1 MPINTSPLAKKLRYS
16 LHKHRLV
23 YLAFAIPALI
33 LLASYMTRGIFPVG
47 NRNVLTIDLYHQY
60 APFLAELQAK
70 FSSGGS
76 LFYSW
81 AGGLGTSFWALYA
94 YYLASP
100 LNIILVLFPPS
111 FLTEAIMLL
120 TLIKIGLAGS
130 FFYIFLRGVWK
141 QQNLQMVAISVFY
154 ALSAYSLA
162 YSWDIMWLDGIFI
175 LPLLMLGMTRLI
187 RDKHCLLYC
196 LSLGYILFSNYY
208 IAYFVIL
215 FTVLY
220 FPICLFQYN
229 NFRQPLKLL
238 ASVGRFAAFSL
249 IGGAL
254 AAFLAVPTYFSLQL
268 TSAAR
273 DTFPTAVTHY
283 FDLFDYIGQ
292 HFMLVSPTIRDGMPN
307 MYAGVLTMLLVPIYF
322 FAKSISLKQKLMHLT
337 LILVMILSF
346 NINALNFIWHGFHFP
361 NQLPFRNSFVYI
373 FLILSIAYPAL
384 RSLKDFSGKQI
395 GAVCVSAI
403 GLVLLAQKI
412 NDKPL
417 ELQTLY
423 VTVIFIVVYAAV
435 LTLDRIRKISKSDLA
450 LALLIVVVA
459 EVLLNTLLTIHRID
473 TTEYYSDRNNYL
485 TGVEVDQIRDELALI
500 KKAEGDNFYR
510 VECIPPKTIND
521 GFMYGYRGLSI
532 FASTMAAKPVKT
544 FENLGFHSNSIN
556 SYKYVN
562 STIVLDS
569 LFGIKYLIRRAGT
582 IDDQVRDLYVKTSE
596 LEIGKNN
603 YALPIGYLGLP
614 ELANWNSGAGNPFIA
629 QNNLV
634 TALTGSQPVFN
645 TTGQETGE
653 LKNMTI
659 NSSGVNKYSFS
670 RTNIDQ
676 ESSAIINIVNPKDQQ
691 LYLYLEVSPNV
702 PDRGYVMIGEKRVDF
717 DAKRSTL
724 VDVGFVSAGA
734 LVEFNIFFKAKG
746 AQTGSFE
753 LYSYGLDKPVFEQAI
768 TQLREQSLNLTKF
781 TDTQVEGTVEAKH
794 DGVFML
800 SIPYDK
806 GWKVLVDGAPVTVDA
821 LDNGLISFN
830 LAAGTHSIKMSYMP
844 EWFLIGLLI
853 SLLALLTLLLIYLL
867 PGLFKSSKKEETDA
881 AEVRTVNL
889 PEPEEEAPLAV
900 QAVTKDTS
908 EDQE

>member
-1 MPINTSPLAKKLRYS
+1 MPINTSPLAKKLKHS
-16 LHKHRLV
+16 LHKNRLV

-47 NRNVLTIDLYHQY
+47 NRNVLTIDLFHQY
-60 APFLAELQAK
+60 APFMAELQVK
-70 FSSGGS
+70 FTSGGS

-81 AGGLGTSFWALYA
+81 AGGLGTNFWALYS

-111 FLTEAIMLL
+111 YLTEAIMLL

-141 QQNLQMVAISVFY
+141 QQNLQMVALSVFY

-175 LPLLMLGMTRLI
+175 LPLLMLGMTRLV
-187 RDKHCLLYC
+187 RDKRYLLYC

-208 IAYFVIL
+208 IAYFIII
-215 FTVLY
+215 FTILY

-229 NFRQPLKLL
+229 SFRKPLRLL
-238 ASVGRFAAFSL
+238 ASVGRFGAFSL
-249 IGGAL
+249 LGGGL
-254 AAFLAVPTYFSLQL
+254 AAFLFVPTYFSLQL
-268 TSAAR
+268 TSAAN
-273 DTFPTAVTHY
+273 DKFPTAITHY

-307 MYAGVLTMLLVPIYF
+307 MYAGILTMLLVPIYF
-322 FAKSISLKQKLMHLT
+322 FAKSISLKQKMMHLA
-337 LILVMILSF
+337 LILIMLLSF

-361 NQLPFRNSFVYI
+361 NQLPYRNSFVYI
-373 FLILSIAYPAL
+373 FLILTIAYPAL

-395 GAVCVSAI
+395 GAVCASAV
-403 GLVLLAQKI
+403 GLSILAQKL

-423 VTVIFIVVYAAV
+423 VTIIFIVVYAVV

-473 TTEYYSDRNNYL
+473 STEYYSDRNNYL
-485 TGVEVDQIRDELALI
+485 AGVEVGQIREELALI
-500 KKAEGDNFYR
+500 KEAEGDNFYR

-532 FASTMAAKPVKT
+532 FSSTMATKPVKT

-562 STIVLDS
+562 STIVLDA

-582 IDDQVRDLYVKTSE
+582 IEDQVRDLYVKTSE
-596 LEIGKNN
+596 IEISKNS
-603 YALPIGYLGLP
+603 YALSIGYLGLP
-614 ELANWNSGAGNPFIA
+614 ELANWNSAAGNPFIA

-634 TALTGSQPVFN
+634 TALTGSQPVFK
-645 TTGQETGE
+645 TTGQENGE
-653 LKNMTI
+653 LKNMTLT
-659 NSSGVNKYSFS
+659 SSGVNKYSYS
-670 RTNIDQ
+670 RTNADQ
-676 ESSAIINIVNPKDQQ
+676 ESSAIINIVNPVDQQ
-691 LYLYLEVSPNV
+691 LYLYLDVSPNI
-702 PDRGYVMIGEKRVDF
+702 PDRGYVMIGDKRIDF

-724 VDVGFVSAGA
+724 VDAGFVSAGT

-753 LYSYGLDKPVFEQAI
+753 LYSYGLDKTVFEQAI
-768 TQLREQSLNLTKF
+768 TQLRDQSLTMTKF
-781 TDTQVEGTVEAKH
+781 TDTQVEGTVEARA

-806 GWKVLVDGAPVTVDA
+806 GWKVLVDGVNVTATA
-821 LDNGLISFN
+821 LDNGLMSFN
-830 LAAGTHSIKMSYMP
+830 LTAGTHSIKMSYTP

-853 SLLALLTLLLIYLL
+853 SLLSLLVLMLIYLL
-867 PGLFKSSKKEETDA
+867 PGLFKSSSKKTDV
-881 AEVRTVNL
+881 AEDIEQT
-889 PEPEEEAPLAV
+889 AV
-900 QAVTKDTS
+900 QVVTEDTS
-908 EDQE
+908 QPTE